1 MLWAVLITYGLIGCS
16 DRRFVMFPVGLVHQ
30 RLIDLKG
37 GSGIKLPQV
46 TSILG
51 VRATIF

>member
-16 DRRFVMFPVGLVHQ
+16 DRRFVTFPVGLVHQ

-37 GSGIKLPQV
+37 DRESNCLMLPPFW
-46 TSILG
+46 G
-51 VRATIF
+51 